1 MRTEGRHWWRPREVG
16 VGGTPERVRPR
27 HVGIVMD
34 GNRRWAR
41 AAGLSPSFGHRAGAD
56 HLGEVLDW
64 LRARGVD
71 HVSVFVLSADNIRK
85 RSAGEVGYLFELI
98 ESVLPATVER
108 SQHWQVHIS
117 GDLTL
122 VSEGARRALRR
133 AAEGSR
139 GRAGHLTLAIGYD
152 PHADIVAGVRAA
164 LADGAADLDGA
175 DLVEAIGERM
185 PGGPVRDI
193 DLVIR
198 TSGERRIS
206 GFFPWQAARAEIIF
220 SPKMWPAFTESDL
233 DAALAE
239 YGRRRAAANA

>member
-1 MRTEGRHWWRPREVG
+1 
-16 VGGTPERVRPR
+16 
-27 HVGIVMD
+27 MD
-34 GNRRWAR
+34 GNRRWAQAIGR
-41 AAGLSPSFGHRAGAD
+41 APSFGHRAGAD

-64 LRARGVD
+64 LRTRGVD

-85 RSAGEVGYLFELI
+85 RSTAEVGYLFDLI
-98 ESVLPATVER
+98 ESVLPATIER
-108 SQHWQVHIS
+108 TQHWQVHLS
-117 GDLTL
+117 GDLAL
-122 VSEGARRALRR
+122 VSPGARRALRR
-133 AAEGSR
+133 AVESSQ

-164 LADGAADLDGA
+164 LADGAADRDGA
-175 DLVEAIGERM
+175 GLVEAISEWL

-220 SPKMWPAFTESDL
+220 SPKMWPAFTEADL
-233 DAALAE
+233 DVALAE
-239 YGRRRAAANA
+239 YGRRRAAADT